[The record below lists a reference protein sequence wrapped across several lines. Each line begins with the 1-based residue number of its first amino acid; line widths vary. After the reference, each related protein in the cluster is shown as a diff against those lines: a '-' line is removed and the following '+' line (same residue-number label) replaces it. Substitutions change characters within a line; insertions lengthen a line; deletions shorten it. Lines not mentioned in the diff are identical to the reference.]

1 MIITP
6 KICEALFPRGED
18 YDFCPKMIKHLS
30 EADPKLRQSYLET
43 KLFGSNIYGE
53 CVDELPLSPKSTFQV
68 AAAYPLN
75 KPSLS
80 ALKLSSTKAIAF
92 V

>member
-6 KICEALFPRGED
+6 EICEALFPRGED

-43 KLFGSNIYGE
+43 KLFGSNIYR
-53 CVDELPLSPKSTFQV
+53 T
-68 AAAYPLN
+68 
-75 KPSLS
+75 SLS
-80 ALKLSSTKAIAF
+80 FQILGLELVFSRYFFTIW
-92 V
+92 